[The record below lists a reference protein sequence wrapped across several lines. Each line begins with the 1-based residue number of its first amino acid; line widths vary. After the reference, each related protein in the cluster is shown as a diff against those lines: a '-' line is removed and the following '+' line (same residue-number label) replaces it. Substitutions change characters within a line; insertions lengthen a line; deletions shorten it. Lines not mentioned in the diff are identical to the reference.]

1 VVARGF
7 RSLQHN
13 RHHPFTHREHSPGDD
28 DDWMPKSQTVDVQPR
43 FLNRELSWLDFS
55 ARLLDL
61 ADDETVP
68 LLERVK
74 FNALFSNALDEFFMV
89 RVAGLLDQAASGL
102 GVRSVDGLTARETLA
117 AIRTKVEEQ
126 TDRQSRLWRKRLC
139 PALANERIAIARVD
153 ECDERELRELERKF
167 EREIFPVLTPLGVGP
182 RQPFPYISGLSLSLG
197 VLARDPDSGEE
208 RFARVKVPEG
218 MPRFVRVDS
227 ARTVFIP
234 LEDVLAHFLDRLFP
248 GMEILERAGFRVTRD
263 ADFEL
268 SDDADDLLEA
278 VRAEI
283 HKRRFGDVVRLEVAE
298 SMSSTMLDRLRAGLR
313 VEEEEIYHVHGLL
326 GLGDTAE
333 IAELDR
339 PELKDE
345 PWRPTSQTRVLR
357 ADDEGDIFAEIR
369 RGDIFVHHPYES
381 FATSFE
387 QFIAAAARDPDVQAL
402 KTTVYRTGDESPVVP
417 SLIAASEAGKQSV
430 CLVELKARGDE
441 RRNVEWADALEQA
454 GVHVVYGFTDLKIHA
469 KTTLVVRREGNRLRR
484 YVHIGTG
491 NYHALTARVYED
503 FGLFTADEE
512 IAADV
517 ADLFN
522 FLTGFGQPQKFRK
535 LLVAPLTLR
544 PRLVELIRAV
554 ADAAAAGERA
564 EIRLKV
570 NQLTDP
576 AIIEELYRASNAGAK
591 IDVFARSISM
601 LRPGVPG
608 LSENIRVRSIVGR
621 FLEHSRVFIFHAG
634 EESHYLMGSADL
646 MPRNLDH
653 RIEIVTPIE
662 QPRAQAEL
670 NTVFDA
676 LLADNVHAWELE
688 PDDTWRRLRPEK
700 GERKVVAQT
709 TLMRRANA
717 RERRQAEY
725 RSRES

>member
-1 VVARGF
+1 
-7 RSLQHN
+7 
-13 RHHPFTHREHSPGDD
+13 
-28 DDWMPKSQTVDVQPR
+28 MPKSQTVDVQPR

-139 PALANERIAIARVD
+139 PALANEGIAIARVD

-167 EREIFPVLTPLGVGP
+167 DREIFPVLTPLGVGP

-248 GMEILERAGFRVTRD
+248 GMEILERAAFRVTRD

-283 HKRRFGDVVRLEVAE
+283 HRRRFGDVVRLEVAE

-688 PDDTWRRLRPEK
+688 PDDRWRRLRPEK

>member
-1 VVARGF
+1 
-7 RSLQHN
+7 
-13 RHHPFTHREHSPGDD
+13 
-28 DDWMPKSQTVDVQPR
+28 MPKSQTVDVQPR

-248 GMEILERAGFRVTRD
+248 GMEILERAAFRVTRD

-688 PDDTWRRLRPEK
+688 PDDRWRRLRPEK